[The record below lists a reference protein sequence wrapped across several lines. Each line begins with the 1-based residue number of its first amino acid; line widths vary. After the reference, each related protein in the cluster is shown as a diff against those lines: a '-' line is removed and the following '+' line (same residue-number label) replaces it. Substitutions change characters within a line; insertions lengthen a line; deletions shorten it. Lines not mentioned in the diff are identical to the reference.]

1 MVFLFCTFRT
11 QMTQLRS
18 RTKVV
23 CPRRT
28 SLLKDLLCHRTP
40 GLEVPNGSTLD
51 KTQTLLPK
59 ARVYDGRPML

>member
-1 MVFLFCTFRT
+1 
-11 QMTQLRS
+11 MTQLRS